1 MAIHYHSSL
10 DANLVV
16 AFGARGRGK
25 KNVHELFTR
34 NENEKDGRIRAERER
49 KKIEPLIARCSRYFE
64 SVVLLSIIFLVI
76 AAHGIRHPFP
86 RRDQRFCC
94 EKKRR
99 TPPHLPFSLWTS
111 IIDHLASFASEKV
124 GIVFEIRDRK
134 LRTRV

>member
-49 KKIEPLIARCSRYFE
+49 KKNRTANCSLLALLRVGRASLDNISRDRCHI
-64 SVVLLSIIFLVI
+64 LS
-76 AAHGIRHPFP
+76 
-86 RRDQRFCC
+86 
-94 EKKRR
+94 
-99 TPPHLPFSLWTS
+99 
-111 IIDHLASFASEKV
+111 LA
-124 GIVFEIRDRK
+124 EIRGFVAKRK
-134 LRTRV
+134 EESRLISHFHYGKHY

>member
-1 MAIHYHSSL
+1 MQTWWSHSGHVGEGKRTFTS
-10 DANLVV
+10 
-16 AFGARGRGK
+16 FSQGTRTKKMEESGRKGRG
-25 KNVHELFTR
+25 
-34 NENEKDGRIRAERER
+34 

-86 RRDQRFCC
+86 RRDQRFRC

-99 TPPHLPFSLWTS
+99 TPPRLPFSLRTS

>member
-1 MAIHYHSSL
+1 MQTWWSHSGHVGEGKRTFTS
-10 DANLVV
+10 
-16 AFGARGRGK
+16 FSQGTRTKKMEESGRKGRG
-25 KNVHELFTR
+25 
-34 NENEKDGRIRAERER
+34 

>member
-1 MAIHYHSSL
+1 MQTWWSHSGHVGEGKRTFTS
-10 DANLVV
+10 
-16 AFGARGRGK
+16 FSQGTRTKKMEESGRK
-25 KNVHELFTR
+25 
-34 NENEKDGRIRAERER
+34 GRR

-99 TPPHLPFSLWTS
+99 TPPRLPFSLWS
-111 IIDHLASFASEKV
+111 IIALLIIWPVLQVKKWESC
-124 GIVFEIRDRK
+124 
-134 LRTRV
+134 LRSVTGNYVLEFN

>member
-1 MAIHYHSSL
+1 MQTWWSHSGHVGEGKRTFTS
-10 DANLVV
+10 
-16 AFGARGRGK
+16 FSQGTRTKKMEESGRK
-25 KNVHELFTR
+25 
-34 NENEKDGRIRAERER
+34 GRR

-99 TPPHLPFSLWTS
+99 TPPHLPFSLRTS

>member
-49 KKIEPLIARCSRYFE
+49 KKNRTANCS
-64 SVVLLSIIFLVI
+64 LLALLRVGRASLVIFLVI

-94 EKKRR
+94 EKKSR
-99 TPPHLPFSLWTS
+99 TSPRLPFSLWTS

-124 GIVFEIRDRK
+124 GIFEIRDRK